1 MDIYHTQLIN
11 LLVQR
16 YQWSITIPLN
26 SEIQTPPAIWTKF
39 FRLEEFKI
47 IGVTVHTIIKFSSP
61 ELRSDWGQAPIHLK
75 TFTNI
80 CNNRCITV

>member
-26 SEIQTPPAIWTKF
+26 SVIQTPPAIWTKF

-47 IGVTVHTIIKFSSP
+47 IGVTVHTIIKFSRP